1 MTGSP
6 FSSGRV
12 KSGAFSLT
20 SMTKYLYR
28 KTMRAVTLATAI
40 VVLSFPLLA
49 QFRVPQPERKNPRA
63 VGVLET
69 FKNGS
74 RRLVPVTFFYE
85 RRYYDA
91 NFYHATPVPF
101 TLYSETVYE
110 VQQLGKPL
118 GTFTVQSA
126 TEHSAEWFGNGRFK
140 AAPDR
145 DDAGEEARAACGGG
159 GRPVAASV
167 APSRR

>member
-1 MTGSP
+1 M
-6 FSSGRV
+6 
-12 KSGAFSLT
+12 
-20 SMTKYLYR
+20 
-28 KTMRAVTLATAI
+28 
-40 VVLSFPLLA
+40 VLSFPLSA
-49 QFRVPQPERKNPRA
+49 QFRVPQPERKTPRA

-74 RRLVPVTFFYE
+74 RRLIPVTFFYE
-85 RRYYDA
+85 RHYYDA

-110 VQQLGKPL
+110 VQQFGKPL

-140 AAPDR
+140 VAPD
-145 DDAGEEARAACGGG
+145 AATLAKKRAPRAVVVEDPSRPVLHRREGSEGDNPAPHPASRGQCSAG
-159 GRPVAASV
+159 GR
-167 APSRR
+167 